1 MGWDVHPP
9 SFFQVLMRLSR
20 MCLPIVVTENGTSM
34 ADDARRWSFIFRHL
48 QAMARAMQAGAPVIG
63 YCCWSLLD
71 NFEWADG
78 FGPHFG
84 IVEVEYATQERRV
97 RESARRYAE
106 ICRSHRIALDGI

>member
-9 SFFQVLMRLSR
+9 SLYRTLTRWSALG
-20 MCLPIVVTENGTSM
+20 LPIIITENGTWM
-34 ADDARRWSFIFRHL
+34 TDDARRWSFLLGHL
-48 QAMARAMQAGAPVIG
+48 QAVARAIQAGARVIG
-63 YCCWSLLD
+63 YCYWSLLD